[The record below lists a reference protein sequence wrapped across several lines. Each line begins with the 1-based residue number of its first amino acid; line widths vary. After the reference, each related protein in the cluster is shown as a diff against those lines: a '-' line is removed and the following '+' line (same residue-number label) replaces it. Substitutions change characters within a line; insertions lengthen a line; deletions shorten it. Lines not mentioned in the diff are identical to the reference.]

1 MATTNIQELLTQ
13 GLFTAPAQQPTVDPR
28 ARLTGMELLTS
39 EGLKAGDESARL
51 FSEGANILR
60 RELIGLTPEEKTQQN
75 LMQDVSNFNNLT
87 LDEQEGVILG
97 LQALGETAVAGQL
110 ASRLK
115 DNIAAEQQTKKL
127 ELNREIVE
135 RLYPNKEW
143 AADFASQGVP
153 LSTIKELTSDTN
165 ADRKALYDWAV
176 NTYGAEEAKKLEPV
190 IMTGQVKATD
200 IPNLI
205 PKNSPSIASRQ
216 NVDYIDSNGKKHR
229 VLILFGGDGQT
240 YDAQGNPVELPKN
253 AQLSVVG
260 RTAADVT
267 FERKEDGTLGAPL
280 SDKHRSE
287 IIEDINSSIALLDEV
302 EKIGTEEL
310 ENTLTYLGKAK
321 RWAGGISSALQV
333 GELAESQNKVL
344 QAIGEKAESL
354 EDFGGESTVIFDKL
368 QQYFNKRRHDIT
380 GAQASIKELAELRKG
395 LLSGESKPNE
405 AKARIAEIIRR
416 ERDSIKRNQMLLE
429 KNLMSWDSYTN
440 VPTSSIDSS
449 NSIGEE
455 EQSVTPT
462 SIINTALGID
472 R

>member
-1 MATTNIQELLTQ
+1 MANRDIAGLLT
-13 GLFTAPAQQPTVDPR
+13 GIPSGGIDPR
-28 ARLTGMELLTS
+28 TQMSGRDMLVQSALAGQQRMAGGLRGMLNMGDTPQQQIQQRLGEDIQGFDT
-39 EGLKAGDESARL
+39 
-51 FSEGANILR
+51 
-60 RELIGLTPEEKTQQN
+60 KTI
-75 LMQDVSNFNNLT
+75 
-87 LDEQEGVILG
+87 DEQKKLVTVLQMSGQAG
-97 LQALGETAVAGQL
+97 LATQL

-115 DNIAAEQQTKKL
+115 DNIATEQQTQKLDLNKKL
-127 ELNREIVE
+127 AEK
-135 RLYPNKEW
+135 LYPDTEW
-143 AADFASQGVP
+143 AADFAAQGVP

-165 ADRKALYDWAV
+165 EDRNATYNWVVD
-176 NTYGAEEAKKLEPV
+176 TYGKDEAVKLKPV
-190 IMTGQVKATD
+190 IMTGQVKPQD
-200 IPNLI
+200 IPKLI
-205 PKNSPSIASRQ
+205 PDDSISIASRH
-216 NVDYIDSNGKKHR
+216 NVDYVDSEGKTQR

-240 YDAQGNPVELPKN
+240 YDAQGKPVELPKN

-260 RTAADVT
+260 RTAADVS

-280 SDKHRSE
+280 SDKHRNE
-287 IIEDINSSIALLDEV
+287 IIEDINSSISLLDEV

-344 QAIGEKAESL
+344 QAIGEKAEKL

-416 ERDSIKRNQMLLE
+416 ERNSIKRNQMLLE

-440 VPTSSIDSS
+440 VPAWSKDRLDL
-449 NSIGEE
+449 IGEE

-462 SIINTALGID
+462 SIINTALGIE
-472 R
+472 

>member
-1 MATTNIQELLTQ
+1 MANRRDIAGLLT
-13 GLFTAPAQQPTVDPR
+13 GIPSGGIDPR
-28 ARLTGMELLTS
+28 VGMTGREMLTQSALAGQQRMASGLRGM
-39 EGLKAGDESARL
+39 
-51 FSEGANILR
+51 FNMGA
-60 RELIGLTPEEKTQQN
+60 TPQQQIQQKLGQSIQGFDTKTI
-75 LMQDVSNFNNLT
+75 
-87 LDEQEGVILG
+87 DEQKKLVAMLQMSGQTG
-97 LQALGETAVAGQL
+97 LATQL

-115 DNIAAEQQTKKL
+115 DNVATQQQAQKL
-127 ELNREIVE
+127 ELNRKIVE
-135 RLYPNKEW
+135 RLYPDTEW
-143 AADFASQGVP
+143 AADFAAQGVP

-165 ADRKALYDWAV
+165 ADRDATYKWVVD
-176 NTYGAEEAKKLEPV
+176 TYGKEEADKLRPV
-190 IMTGQVKATD
+190 IMTGQVKPKD
-200 IPNLI
+200 IPSLI
-205 PKNSPSIASRQ
+205 PDDSISIASRQ
-216 NVDYIDSNGKKHR
+216 NVDYIDSDGKKQR

-333 GELAESQNKVL
+333 GELAESKSKVL

-440 VPTSSIDSS
+440 VPSWSSDRLDL
-449 NSIGEE
+449 IGEE
-455 EQSVTPT
+455 EQIVTPT
-462 SIINTALGID
+462 SIINKALGID
-472 R
+472 E

>member
-1 MATTNIQELLTQ
+1 MANKRDIMGLLT
-13 GLFTAPAQQPTVDPR
+13 GIPR
-28 ARLTGMELLTS
+28 
-39 EGLKAGDESARL
+39 EGISPLSA
-51 FSEGANILR
+51 
-60 RELIGLTPEEKTQQN
+60 LTPQQMRAQAVQGGIEAMGRGMRGLMTGERRTPQQQIQQKLGEDIQGFDTKTI
-75 LMQDVSNFNNLT
+75 
-87 LDEQEGVILG
+87 DEQKKLVTVLQMSGQAG
-97 LQALGETAVAGQL
+97 LATRL

-115 DNIAAEQQTKKL
+115 DNIATQQQTQKL
-127 ELNREIVE
+127 ELNKKIVE
-135 RLYPNKEW
+135 RLYPDTEW
-143 AADFASQGVP
+143 AADFAAQGVP

-165 ADRKALYDWAV
+165 ADRDATYKWVVD
-176 NTYGAEEAKKLEPV
+176 TYGAEEANKLKPV
-190 IMTGQVKATD
+190 IMTGQVKPKD
-200 IPNLI
+200 IPSLI
-205 PKNSPSIASRQ
+205 PDDSISIASRQ
-216 NVDYIDSNGKKHR
+216 NVDYIDSDGKKQR
-229 VLILFGGDGQT
+229 ALILFGADGQT

-344 QAIGEKAESL
+344 QAIGEKAEKL

-440 VPTSSIDSS
+440 VPSWSADRLDL
-449 NSIGEE
+449 IGEE
-455 EQSVTPT
+455 EPSVTPT
-462 SIINTALGID
+462 SIINTALGL
-472 R
+472 

>member
-1 MATTNIQELLTQ
+1 MAKRDIAGLLT
-13 GLFTAPAQQPTVDPR
+13 GIPSGGIDPR
-28 ARLTGMELLTS
+28 VGMTGRQMLVQSALAGQERMAG
-39 EGLKAGDESARL
+39 GLRGMLNMGATPQQQIQQKLGESIQG
-51 FSEGANILR
+51 FD
-60 RELIGLTPEEKTQQN
+60 TKTI
-75 LMQDVSNFNNLT
+75 
-87 LDEQEGVILG
+87 DEQKKLVTVLQMSGQAG
-97 LQALGETAVAGQL
+97 LAAQL

-115 DNIAAEQQTKKL
+115 DNIATQQQTQKL
-127 ELNREIVE
+127 ELNRKVVE
-135 RLYPNKEW
+135 RLYPDTEW
-143 AADFASQGVP
+143 AADFAAQGVP

-165 ADRKALYDWAV
+165 ADRDATYDWV
-176 NTYGAEEAKKLEPV
+176 VDTYGKEEADKLRPV
-190 IMTGQVKATD
+190 IMTGQVKPKD
-200 IPNLI
+200 IPSLI
-205 PKNSPSIASRQ
+205 PDDSISIASRQ
-216 NVDYIDSNGKKHR
+216 NVDYIDSDGKKQR

-287 IIEDINSSIALLDEV
+287 IVEDINSSIALLDEV

-321 RWAGGISSALQV
+321 RWAGGISSSLQV
-333 GELAESQNKVL
+333 GELGESQNKVL
-344 QAIGEKAESL
+344 QAIGKKAEKL
-354 EDFGGESTVIFDKL
+354 EDFGGKSTVIFDKL

-416 ERDSIKRNQMLLE
+416 ERASIERNQMLLE
-429 KNLMSWDSYTN
+429 KNLMSWDSYTKTPAWSKDRLD
-440 VPTSSIDSS
+440 V
-449 NSIGEE
+449 IGEE

-462 SIINTALGID
+462 SIINTALGL
-472 R
+472 

>member
-1 MATTNIQELLTQ
+1 MANRDIAGLLTGIPSGGIDPRTQMSGRDMLVQSALAGQQRMAGGLRGMLNMGATPQQQIQQKLGESIQ
-13 GLFTAPAQQPTVDPR
+13 GFDTKTVDEQKK
-28 ARLTGMELLTS
+28 LVTVLQMSGQTGL
-39 EGLKAGDESARL
+39 AA
-51 FSEGANILR
+51 
-60 RELIGLTPEEKTQQN
+60 
-75 LMQDVSNFNNLT
+75 
-87 LDEQEGVILG
+87 
-97 LQALGETAVAGQL
+97 QL

-115 DNIAAEQQTKKL
+115 DNIAAEQQTQKL
-127 ELNREIVE
+127 ELNRKVVE
-135 RLYPNKEW
+135 RLYPDTEW
-143 AADFASQGVP
+143 AADFAAQGVP

-165 ADRKALYDWAV
+165 ADRDATYKWVVD
-176 NTYGAEEAKKLEPV
+176 TYGAEEANKLKPV
-190 IMTGQVKATD
+190 IMTGQVKPKD
-200 IPNLI
+200 IPSLI
-205 PKNSPSIASRQ
+205 PDDSISIASRQ
-216 NVDYIDSNGKKHR
+216 NVDYIDSDGKKQR

-344 QAIGEKAESL
+344 QAIGEKAEKL

-440 VPTSSIDSS
+440 VPSWSKDRLDL
-449 NSIGEE
+449 IGEE

-462 SIINTALGID
+462 SIINTALGIE
-472 R
+472 